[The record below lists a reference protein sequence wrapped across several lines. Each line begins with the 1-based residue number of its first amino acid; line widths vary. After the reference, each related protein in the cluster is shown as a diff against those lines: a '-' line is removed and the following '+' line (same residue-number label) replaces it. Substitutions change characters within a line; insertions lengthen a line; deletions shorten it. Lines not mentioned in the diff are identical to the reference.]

1 MTLTEQLIIISDLWC
16 RGAGRSRSRVSTLVF
31 GDGSR
36 LDGIVAGKD
45 LNTRSWER
53 AMAWFS
59 ANWPEGLAW
68 PEGVERP
75 QAVTGDDQRPAATS
89 LDQRPDPSPASPR
102 AKADVAPA
110 EAAP

>member
-1 MTLTEQLIIISDLWC
+1 MMTLTEKLNRVVDAYC
-16 RGAGRSRSRVSTLVF
+16 AHVRRSRSRVSFIVF

-36 LDGIVAGKD
+36 LDGIAAGKD

-59 ANWPEGLAW
+59 ANWPEGLDW
-68 PEGVERP
+68 PAGVERP
-75 QAVTGDDQRPAATS
+75 EAATS
-89 LDQRPDPSPASPR
+89 SALPLTPALSPAGR
-102 AKADVAPA
+102 GGDAA